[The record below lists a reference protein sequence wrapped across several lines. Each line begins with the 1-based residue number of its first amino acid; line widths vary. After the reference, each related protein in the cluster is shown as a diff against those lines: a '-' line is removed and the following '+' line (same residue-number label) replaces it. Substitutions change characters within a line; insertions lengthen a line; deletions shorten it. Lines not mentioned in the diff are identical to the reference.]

1 MYHRTN
7 QTVDPGLDTIECFI
21 CDADTPAMS
30 GIVLQNCGHSFCVEH
45 LKYAMQY
52 GEVPD
57 VDRCPY
63 PYGKYICRKRL
74 DPTEVQFVLQYGLGM
89 RDVED
94 QPRMDSKVSNLTT
107 DFDQLRVASRSAKV
121 PEFGESSRQVSPTKS
136 PLLKDDAQTDVI
148 RNLRPAKCLL
158 CGDDLKVYKGLVLTR
173 CFHSF
178 CKDCLREWIKAGLE
192 FEVRVVCPVWM
203 GDGSH
208 CRTVLGKKVIKH
220 LLSREDYELYKKKS
234 LEKSEKNDFNRNQ
247 IESKVDSIECPCCS
261 SVICLACKAI
271 HPGLNCTDYQAQ
283 LKKAADEKS
292 SADAI
297 QALLETGEAMLC
309 PNCQVMLMKVDGCDY
324 VQCTICKFEICWRTR
339 GPRWGPDGPGD
350 ISGGCRCKV
359 DGAKCH
365 PKCKGCH

>member
-21 CDADTPAMS
+21 CGADTPAMS
-30 GIVLQNCGHSFCVEH
+30 GIVLQNCGHSFCIEH

-74 DPTEVQFVLQYGLGM
+74 DPAEVQFVLQYGLGM
-89 RDVED
+89 GDVED
-94 QPRMDSKVSNLTT
+94 QPRMDSKVSSLTT

-121 PEFGESSRQVSPTKS
+121 PEFGESSRQVSPMKS
-136 PLLKDDAQTDVI
+136 PSLKDDAQTDLI

-178 CKDCLREWIKAGLE
+178 CKDCLREWIKAELE

-220 LLSREDYELYKKKS
+220 LLSREAYELYKKKS
-234 LEKSEKNDFNRNQ
+234 LEKSEKNDSNRNQ
-247 IESKVDSIECPCCS
+247 TESKVDSIECPCCS
-261 SVICLACKAI
+261 SVICLACK
-271 HPGLNCTDYQAQ
+271 
-283 LKKAADEKS
+283 
-292 SADAI
+292 
-297 QALLETGEAMLC
+297 
-309 PNCQVMLMKVDGCDY
+309 V
-324 VQCTICKFEICWRTR
+324 
-339 GPRWGPDGPGD
+339 
-350 ISGGCRCKV
+350 
-359 DGAKCH
+359 
-365 PKCKGCH
+365 